1 MYSTEH
7 QKLLLQIARDA
18 IFQGLEDSTANEREW
33 TRMKSPPAEGCP
45 KGGVG
50 FQGLPLPAVVAFGN
64 TKASLASHRVEKSG
78 EKSPDLGKSVGR
90 VTSPGELSSE
100 LMEERA
106 TFVTLTLNGNLRGC
120 IGMLEACRPLAE
132 DVAENAVSAA
142 FRDPRF
148 PPLLR
153 AEFDDLKISISVLSP
168 PEEMTFSSEADL
180 LSQIRPGTDGL
191 ILQEGFQKG
200 TFLPSVWEE
209 LSKTELFFEHLKLKA
224 GLPAG
229 YWSGTLRVFRYTAEY
244 IQ

>member
-7 QKLLLQIARDA
+7 QNLLLQIARDA
-18 IFQGLEDSTANEREW
+18 IFQGLEDSIASRPAGDGHREW
-33 TRMKSPPAEGCP
+33 TRMKSSPAEGCRP

-50 FQGLPLPAVVAFGN
+50 FDV
-64 TKASLASHRVEKSG
+64 
-78 EKSPDLGKSVGR
+78 PD
-90 VTSPGELSSE
+90 ELLE
-100 LMEERA
+100 QRA

-120 IGMLEACRPLAE
+120 IGMLEAYRPLAE
-132 DVAENAVSAA
+132 DIAENAVSAA

-148 PPLLR
+148 PPLSR
-153 AEFDDLKISISVLSP
+153 AEFDDLKISISILSP
-168 PEEMTFSSEADL
+168 PEEITFSSEEDL
-180 LSQIRPGTDGL
+180 LSQIRPGIDGL

-209 LSKTELFFEHLKLKA
+209 LPKTKLFFEHLKLKA

>member
-18 IFQGLEDSTANEREW
+18 ILRKLDSSTANGREW

-50 FQGLPLPAVVAFGN
+50 FQTL
-64 TKASLASHRVEKSG
+64 EKSG
-78 EKSPDLGKSVGR
+78 KIPD
-90 VTSPGELSSE
+90 ELN
-100 LMEERA
+100 EERA
-106 TFVTLTLNGNLRGC
+106 TFVTLTLSGNLRGC

-132 DVAENAVSAA
+132 DVAENAVAAA

-148 PPLLR
+148 PPLSR
-153 AEFDDLKISISVLSP
+153 DEFDNLKISISILSP
-168 PEEMTFSSEADL
+168 PEEMRFSSEEGL

-209 LSKTELFFEHLKLKA
+209 LPETGLFFEHLKLKA

-229 YWSGTLRVFRYTAEY
+229 YWSGTLRVFRYTADCFSE
-244 IQ
+244 